1 MMGVRGNTALYD
13 IEDKLKII
21 IDGALMTQKFTQTL
35 VLVLSCFFLVSCGGE
50 RRVDGEMPFDSSSLM
65 NMAESFLQAGDYGNA
80 MRLYQRAA
88 NENPQHIPS
97 RLGLAKTYQALG
109 ATDAA
114 INFYEQVLRLDPNN
128 MDAKM
133 GSGQMLITKNRPADA
148 IPYLTGLSG
157 QDPKNYRIFN
167 MLGLAHDLMGQQEE
181 AQMNYGR
188 GLTLAADNIS
198 VLNNLALSF
207 AFEEQ
212 YAPAIKLLSKAI
224 NLDYTVTKAQ
234 HNLVL
239 VYVLSGEE
247 DAAREI
253 GDSIMTREEMETNI
267 ARYRWVKSL
276 SPGQR
281 AQAIFLGIK
290 NFPGQAGKAVL
301 SGGREQS
308 GREEEI
314 IPDDPKKR
322 QLQELLKQ
330 EVASSSPRTQ
340 NTTENP
346 LGNSASDSPETPSP
360 ILSDARVQ
368 KAVKKPS
375 EKVYRVQLGSYPNPK
390 LARSGWAKIGRR
402 SKDILEPYEP
412 LVKLVTLANGKNLFR
427 LFVGS
432 IEEKMLA
439 RTVCDDLRDRNVD
452 CLVLK
457 TSKD

>member
-1 MMGVRGNTALYD
+1 M
-13 IEDKLKII
+13 KII
-21 IDGALMTQKFTQTL
+21 NNGALMIQKFTQTL
-35 VLVLSCFFLVSCGGE
+35 VLVLSCIFLVSCGGE
-50 RRVDGEMPFDSSSLM
+50 RRVDGEMPFDSDSLM

-97 RLGLAKTYQALG
+97 RLGLAKTYQGLG

-188 GLTLAADNIS
+188 GQTLATDNIS

-207 AFEEQ
+207 AFEGQ
-212 YAPAIKLLSKAI
+212 YAPAIRLLSKAI

-253 GDSIMTREEMETNI
+253 GSSMMTREEMETNI
-267 ARYRWVKSL
+267 SRYRWVKSL

-281 AQAIFLGIK
+281 AQAIFLGVK
-290 NFPGQAGKAVL
+290 NFPDQAGKLVQY
-301 SGGREQS
+301 GVNEQS
-308 GREEEI
+308 DRAGEI

-330 EVASSSPRTQ
+330 EAASSTPKPVT
-340 NTTENP
+340 TTENSGSSP
-346 LGNSASDSPETPSP
+346 TPVISDTP
-360 ILSDARVQ
+360 AQ
-368 KAVKKPS
+368 KVIKGGS
-375 EKVYRVQLGSYPNPK
+375 EKVYRVQLGAYPNPK
-390 LARSGWAKIGRR
+390 LARSGWEKITRR
-402 SKDILEPYEP
+402 GKGTLDSYEP

-427 LFVGS
+427 LFVGF
-432 IEEKMLA
+432 IEDKTLA
-439 RTVCDDLRDRNVD
+439 GTVCEELRHRNVD

>member
-1 MMGVRGNTALYD
+1 M
-13 IEDKLKII
+13 I
-21 IDGALMTQKFTQTL
+21 QKFTQTL

-50 RRVDGEMPFDSSSLM
+50 RRIDGEMAFDSSSLM

-114 INFYEQVLRLDPNN
+114 INFYKQVLRLDPNN

-167 MLGLAHDLMGQQEE
+167 MLGLAHDLMGHQEE

-188 GLTLAADNIS
+188 GLTLATDNIS
-198 VLNNLALSF
+198 LLNNLALSF

-212 YAPAIKLLSKAI
+212 YAPAIRLLSKAI

-253 GDSIMTREEMETNI
+253 GASIMTREEMETNI
-267 ARYRWVKSL
+267 TRYRWVKSL
-276 SPGQR
+276 LPGQR
-281 AQAIFLGIK
+281 AQAIFLGVK
-290 NFPGQAGKAVL
+290 NFPGQDGKTVL
-301 SGGREQS
+301 SGARGQS
-308 GREEEI
+308 DRAEEI

-330 EVASSSPRTQ
+330 EEASSHPLIENTSENSP
-340 NTTENP
+340 
-346 LGNSASDSPETPSP
+346 SDSPDASAPVRSDVPS
-360 ILSDARVQ
+360 R
-368 KAVKKPS
+368 KAVKEPS
-375 EKVYRVQLGSYPNPK
+375 QKVYRVQLGSYPNPK
-390 LARSGWAKIGRR
+390 VARSGWVKIDRR
-402 SKDILEPYEP
+402 SKGILEPYEP
-412 LVKLVTLANGKNLFR
+412 LVKLVTLANGKNMFR

-432 IEEKMLA
+432 IEDKTLA
-439 RTVCDDLRDRNVD
+439 RTVCDELRDRNVD